1 MDVQNEKKDISTI
14 IKLVSK
20 YDHSDRTKLEEILN
34 DTITKEAFCTE
45 YGERYLERISQ
56 IYQNQQCDHSCVVCQ
71 QNVANDHVVCSEC
84 KTLIGQAIGLG
95 NADDSVKKMFKNGTE
110 ATGKAI
116 NQFTEKINTLAGG
129 EGAVNLR
136 VRDLFSNVFKKH
148 SAQESEEIF
157 ICGTE
162 KTTPT
167 EESIMTEWPR
177 PWLYTRVGL
186 YMFLAF
192 YMLVMCFSMF
202 QNINVLPGIMIIG
215 SMVVPFAV
223 LIFFFEVNA
232 PRNISIFSA
241 TKIFCVGGC
250 ASLLATLILF
260 EVVPVRNMD
269 FVGAIL
275 VGIIE
280 EVGKL
285 IIIMLYI
292 KRRENCN
299 YLLNGLLIG
308 AAVGA
313 GFAAFESAGYAFN
326 YLVNGNFDQMMH
338 VIYMRG
344 FLAPGGHVTWA
355 AMSGFAIML
364 VKRKSTFEWE
374 MLKDKK
380 FWSIFTI
387 PIIMH
392 AVWDMPFDFGGEI
405 PGKQISLIVIAWIF
419 ILVFIHNGLNEINKA
434 RE

>member
-1 MDVQNEKKDISTI
+1 M
-14 IKLVSK
+14 
-20 YDHSDRTKLEEILN
+20 N
-34 DTITKEAFCTE
+34 DTMTKESFSTE
-45 YGERYLERISQ
+45 YGERYLGRINQ
-56 IYQNQQCDHSCVVCQ
+56 IYHDEASDNVCVVCQ
-71 QNVANDHVVCSEC
+71 NNMANDHVVCSEC
-84 KTLIGQAIGLG
+84 KTFIGQAIGLG
-95 NADDSVKKMFKNGTE
+95 KSNTDDSIKKMFKNGTE
-110 ATGKAI
+110 TTGKAI
-116 NQFTEKINTLAGG
+116 DQFTEKINTLAGG
-129 EGAVNLR
+129 EGSVNLR
-136 VRDLFSNVFKKH
+136 VRDLFSSVFKKH

-162 KTTPT
+162 KTTPA

-177 PWLYTRVGL
+177 PWLYTRVAL
-186 YMFLAF
+186 YMLLAF
-192 YMLVMCFSMF
+192 YMLYLCFTMF
-202 QNINVLPGIMIIG
+202 ENINVLPGMMIIG
-215 SMVVPFAV
+215 SMAVPFAV

-250 ASLLATLILF
+250 ASLLTTLFLF
-260 EVVPVRNMD
+260 EMIPVRNLD
-269 FVGAIL
+269 YVGAIL

-285 IIIMLYI
+285 IIVMLYI

-326 YLVNGNFDQMMH
+326 YLINGNFDQMMH

-364 VKRKSTFEWE
+364 VKKKSNFEWE
-374 MLKDKK
+374 MLKNKN
-380 FWSIFTI
+380 FWSIFII
-387 PIIMH
+387 PVIMH
-392 AVWDMPFDFGGEI
+392 AIWDMPFEFGGEI
-405 PGKQISLIVIAWIF
+405 PGKEISLIVIAWIF
-419 ILVFIHNGLNEINKA
+419 ILVFIHNGLNEINKGA
-434 RE
+434 VK